1 MQEHSFSRRAYCIY
15 CVFSWSLAAVFVDGS
30 DYVSYVVGFEELS
43 HLLVEIFSA
52 LIRSYRFRM
61 GSELDHQSAV
71 CIDEVILMR
80 EEFDVFCAGCCA
92 YEYDKVLV
100 SSS

>member
-1 MQEHSFSRRAYCIY
+1 
-15 CVFSWSLAAVFVDGS
+15 VFSWSIAVVFVDGS
-30 DYVSYVVGFEELS
+30 YYVSYVVGFEELS

-80 EEFDVFCAGCCA
+80 EELDVFCAGCCA
-92 YEYDKVLV
+92 YEYDQVLV